1 MTGGRLCGAAAAQ
14 TGRHTVGASARP
26 GGRLLL
32 LLVAALG
39 LLARPAAAQTEVVEY
54 YGHDALGSVR
64 IVFTASGVAT
74 ARADY
79 EPFGEGV
86 TIAGMPAGPLPAQQF
101 TGQERDALERQ
112 DYFGARYYRPRHG
125 RFAQVDPVYA
135 GLFDPQQWNRYAYAR
150 NNPLGFVDP
159 DGRVTRDASAPGGF
173 DCAAI
178 LVINPKDYLCSKGG
192 GATMPST
199 GAGFGVPPR
208 QATSEPVDPIRAAR
222 RARQPGDRPCDIC
235 ATYEEIEAIQEA
247 AGEVNGNITDTTKP
261 IIDAV
266 QTIGT
271 GGLKGLAL
279 AGILQAAIVVL
290 PEGTTANTFR
300 KNLQNTTG
308 SLGEGQHAHHVFPK
322 AFEDLFRDLLGIDVN
337 RYGAWWEADD
347 HLKNAYKYNVAFAR
361 FLERHPTTAG
371 AFALARRL
379 MRR

>member
-1 MTGGRLCGAAAAQ
+1 
-14 TGRHTVGASARP
+14 
-26 GGRLLL
+26 
-32 LLVAALG
+32 
-39 LLARPAAAQTEVVEY
+39 
-54 YGHDALGSVR
+54 
-64 IVFTASGVAT
+64 
-74 ARADY
+74 
-79 EPFGEGV
+79 
-86 TIAGMPAGPLPAQQF
+86 
-101 TGQERDALERQ
+101 
-112 DYFGARYYRPRHG
+112 
-125 RFAQVDPVYA
+125 
-135 GLFDPQQWNRYAYAR
+135 
-150 NNPLGFVDP
+150 
-159 DGRVTRDASAPGGF
+159 
-173 DCAAI
+173 
-178 LVINPKDYLCSKGG
+178 
-192 GATMPST
+192 MPST
-199 GAGFGVPPR
+199 GARFGVRPR

-322 AFEDLFRDLLGIDVN
+322 AFKELFADLLGIDVN
-337 RYGAWWEADD
+337 RYGAWWPADD
-347 HLKNAYKYNVAFAR
+347 HLKNAPQYNEVWRKFFR
-361 FLERHPTTAG
+361 EDPTVRG
-371 AFALARRL
+371 AWRTARRL

>member
-32 LLVAALG
+32 LLVAGLG
-39 LLARPAAAQTEVVEY
+39 LLARPATAQTEVVEY

-150 NNPLGFVDP
+150 NNPLSFVDP
-159 DGRVTRDASAPGGF
+159 DGRDPTSCFDFAGAVRCVGETTRVTASLTRSIAQPRDQTAAAAEALVAMNNSCTSEGNSRACGFQRWEPKGPDGGKRASRLAEVIDKYVVDLDAMPPGDATVLELGLVVVEKNVEIIATGRLVTVVAKSLAGF
-173 DCAAI
+173 GGDWIRFGSTRVPNQVVYGAGVKGSTRSTWGI
-178 LVINPKDYLCSKGG
+178 KGG
-192 GATMPST
+192 GPDMPYHFHIHDYNWYKPWEWFT
-199 GAGFGVPPR
+199 KTDIVP
-208 QATSEPVDPIRAAR
+208 E
-222 RARQPGDRPCDIC
+222 
-235 ATYEEIEAIQEA
+235 
-247 AGEVNGNITDTTKP
+247 KW
-261 IIDAV
+261 
-266 QTIGT
+266 
-271 GGLKGLAL
+271 
-279 AGILQAAIVVL
+279 
-290 PEGTTANTFR
+290 
-300 KNLQNTTG
+300 
-308 SLGEGQHAHHVFPK
+308 
-322 AFEDLFRDLLGIDVN
+322 
-337 RYGAWWEADD
+337 RY
-347 HLKNAYKYNVAFAR
+347 VTR
-361 FLERHPTTAG
+361 
-371 AFALARRL
+371 
-379 MRR
+379 